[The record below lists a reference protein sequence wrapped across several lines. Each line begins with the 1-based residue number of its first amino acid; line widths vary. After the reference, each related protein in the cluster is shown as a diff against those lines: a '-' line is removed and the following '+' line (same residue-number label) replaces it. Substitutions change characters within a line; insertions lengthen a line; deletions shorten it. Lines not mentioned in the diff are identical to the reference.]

1 MKSHFIRESSLV
13 LLLFFMSVA
22 FGSAQ
27 QPQSSPDTP
36 QATQS
41 SQTQA
46 TSQAQNVQ
54 QFTGMIVKQ
63 GKSFMLKDNYGALAY
78 KLDDQSRAK
87 DYVGKRVKING
98 ILDSATRVLH
108 VQSIETGS

>member
-1 MKSHFIRESSLV
+1 MKNHFIRESAFV
-13 LLLFFMSVA
+13 LASIVVGVA
-22 FGSAQ
+22 FGYAQ
-27 QPQSSPDTP
+27 QPQPSPDTP

-41 SQTQA
+41 NQSQPS
-46 TSQAQNVQ
+46 SQAQNVQ

>member
-1 MKSHFIRESSLV
+1 MKNHFIRESALVLASLV
-13 LLLFFMSVA
+13 VSVA
-22 FGSAQ
+22 FGHAQ
-27 QPQSSPDTP
+27 QPQPSPAP

-41 SQTQA
+41 NQSQPS
-46 TSQAQNVQ
+46 SQVQNVQ